1 MFFQISAPNYCLT
14 PISGY
19 NRAVMAMTTR
29 PSTQRMRSPRSAW
42 PLRILLGVSLI
53 WLGPTLACGSF
64 AQRPTPTPTNP
75 VVVGGDAQVG
85 LPNTPEA
92 VSTPEAQTPP
102 TETPTL
108 VPLPTETFT
117 PTPQPGTALAVGQP
131 ARVVAPAGLN
141 MRQEP
146 RTGAQLILQL
156 GTGVRVTVLA
166 GPESADGYTW
176 WQVDD
181 GSGNVGWVAE
191 RDAQTEWLSPQLGQ
205 AQPANRAPRV
215 GDRVQ
220 VTIAQLTVRA
230 VPGTDAAILTRVP
243 EGNQYTI
250 TAGPQSA
257 NGYTWYQIR
266 SDDGSVEGW
275 AADSDGTTR
284 WLSPLE

>member
-1 MFFQISAPNYCLT
+1 
-14 PISGY
+14 
-19 NRAVMAMTTR
+19 MAMETR
-29 PSTQRMRSPRSAW
+29 PSTQRLHRKHGVRSTW
-42 PLRILLGVSLI
+42 PLRILLAISLI

-75 VVVGGDAQVG
+75 VVIDGGGQVG
-85 LPNTPEA
+85 LPDAPDAVATPEPQA
-92 VSTPEAQTPP
+92 LP
-102 TETPTL
+102 TDTPTL
-108 VPLPTETFT
+108 LPIATETFT
-117 PTPQPGTALAVGQP
+117 PTPQPGTALAIGQP

-146 RTGAQLILQL
+146 RAGGQLILQL

-166 GPESADGYTW
+166 GPESADNFTW

-220 VTIAQLTVRA
+220 VTTGQLTVRA

-243 EGNQYTI
+243 EGNQYTV

-275 AADSDGTTR
+275 AADGDGTTR
-284 WLSPLE
+284 WISPLE